1 MFFDTK
7 LTIIMKYKRFFII
20 VSSFFILSNA
30 ALAAPDA
37 GSLLKQE
44 KELQQ
49 QQNLPKSIPKSLIDD
64 NTKEQKTQNVGE
76 KILIK
81 EFRFDGEIK
90 AFTKEEL
97 RKVIQDLYN
106 KELTFN
112 EIQTAA
118 LRIKKFYNQKGYFLA
133 NAVIPKQEVKNG
145 IVIIFVTE
153 GKLDSKNP
161 YIIKKTG
168 LRLKEDIPKQYLN
181 QSLNGEVTQQGLERG
196 LLNFNDTPGVAGTI
210 TLEPGDEPGTTKI
223 ILDVVEG
230 PLLSGSVTVDNY
242 GSRYT
247 GEIRTTGTVNIN
259 NPTKYGDQVGLTKIV
274 APKDNFDLN
283 QASYSFPLGRSG
295 LRGTASYSKLEY
307 KIGKELETNPM
318 SMGTAD
324 LYSTSLKYPLYR
336 TAKRSFFLDGSYD
349 KKKLYNETTGTVTSN
364 KELDNYGLGFTFQ
377 NTDEFITAG
386 FSQLSFTQTF
396 GDLDLSKV
404 ASSLTS
410 DQGAGGAKTN
420 GSFEKSTLQFLR
432 IQRVTE
438 KLNLQLLANA
448 QFSNK
453 NLDSSEKLSLGGA
466 TGVRAYPSG
475 EASGD
480 EGRKISLDA
489 KYNLKSGTRFG
500 DIIASVFYDYGKIR
514 QYKDTLDI
522 SMTTPNEYS
531 LEGWGVA
538 LDLISAGKY
547 NVKVGLADA
556 IGGNP
561 GKTSEGKNSDGR
573 GDLSRYWFLA
583 SAQF

>member
-1 MFFDTK
+1 MIKKLILCSLVAFFYLHSD
-7 LTIIMKYKRFFII
+7 L
-20 VSSFFILSNA
+20 SF
-30 ALAAPDA
+30 AAPDA

-49 QQNLPKSIPKSLIDD
+49 QQNLPKSIPKSLIED
-64 NTKEQKTQNVGE
+64 NTKEQEKQNVGE

-90 AFTKEEL
+90 AFSKEEL
-97 RKVIQDLYN
+97 RRVIQDLYN
-106 KELTFN
+106 KDLTFN

-118 LRIKKFYNQKGYFLA
+118 LRIKNFYNQKGYFLA
-133 NAVIPKQEVKNG
+133 NAVIPKQEVQNG
-145 IVIIFVTE
+145 IVTIVITE

-161 YIIKKTG
+161 FIIKKID
-168 LRLKEDIPKQYLN
+168 LRLKENIPAEYLN
-181 QSLNGEVTQQGLERG
+181 QSMNGEVTQQGLERG

-223 ILDVVEG
+223 ILDVIEG

-247 GEIRTTGTVNIN
+247 GEIRTTGTININ
-259 NPTKYGDQVGLTKIV
+259 NPSNYGDQVGLTKII

-283 QASYSFPLGRSG
+283 QASYNFPLGRSG

-324 LYSTSLKYPLYR
+324 LYSTSVKYPLYR
-336 TAKRSFFLDGSYD
+336 TAKQSFFVDGSYD
-349 KKKLYNETTGTVTSN
+349 KKKLYNESTGTVTSN
-364 KELDNYGLGFTFQ
+364 KELDNYGLGFTLQ

-386 FSQLSFTQTF
+386 FSQLSFTQTY

-420 GSFEKSTLQFLR
+420 GSFEKSALQLLR

-448 QFSNK
+448 QFANK

-480 EGRKISLDA
+480 EGQKISIDA
-489 KYNLKSGTRFG
+489 KYNLKSGTKFG

-522 SMTTPNEYS
+522 NMTTPNEYS

-547 NVKVGLADA
+547 NVKVGWADA

>member
-1 MFFDTK
+1 MIRQLLI
-7 LTIIMKYKRFFII
+7 LTTFTF
-20 VSSFFILSNA
+20 LLCSNSWS
-30 ALAAPDA
+30 APDA
-37 GSLLKQE
+37 GSLLQRE

-49 QQNLPKSIPKSLIDD
+49 QQNLPRSIPKSLIE
-64 NTKEQKTQNVGE
+64 NQTNEQNQKKVGD
-76 KILIK
+76 KILAK

-90 AFTKEEL
+90 AFTKEQL
-97 RKVIQDLYN
+97 KAVIQDLYN

-118 LRIKKFYNQKGYFLA
+118 VRIKNFYNQKGYFLA
-133 NAVIPKQEVKNG
+133 NAVIPKQEVQNG
-145 IVIIFVTE
+145 IIIIFITE
-153 GKLDSKNP
+153 GKLDSNNP
-161 YIIKKTG
+161 YIIKKTD
-168 LRLKEDIPKQYLN
+168 LRLKEDIPKLYLN
-181 QSLNGEVTQQGLERG
+181 QSMNGELTQQGLERG

-259 NPTKYGDQVGLTKIV
+259 NPSKYGDQIGLTKIK

-324 LYSTSLKYPLYR
+324 LYSTTLKYPMYR

-349 KKKLYNETTGTVTSN
+349 KKKLYNETTGSVTSN
-364 KELDNYGLGFTFQ
+364 KELDNYGVGFTFQ

-410 DQGAGGAKTN
+410 DQGSGGAKTN
-420 GSFEKSTLQFLR
+420 GSFEKSSLQFLR

-438 KLNLQLLANA
+438 KLNLQLLANT

-480 EGRKISLDA
+480 EGRKISIDA
-489 KYNLKSGTRFG
+489 KYNIKSGTRFG

-522 SMTTPNEYS
+522 SMTTPKEYS

-547 NVKVGLADA
+547 NVKVGWADA

-561 GKTSEGKNSDGR
+561 GKTSAGKNSDGR
-573 GDLSRYWFLA
+573 GDLSRFWFLA

>member
-1 MFFDTK
+1 MIKKLILCSLVAFFYLHSD
-7 LTIIMKYKRFFII
+7 L
-20 VSSFFILSNA
+20 SF
-30 ALAAPDA
+30 AAPDA

-49 QQNLPKSIPKSLIDD
+49 QQNLPKSIPKSLIED
-64 NTKEQKTQNVGE
+64 NTKEQEKQNVGE

-90 AFTKEEL
+90 AFSKEEL
-97 RKVIQDLYN
+97 RRVIQDLYN
-106 KELTFN
+106 KDLTFN

-118 LRIKKFYNQKGYFLA
+118 LRIKNFYNQKGYFLA
-133 NAVIPKQEVKNG
+133 NAVIPKQEVQNG
-145 IVIIFVTE
+145 IVTIVITE

-161 YIIKKTG
+161 FIIKKID
-168 LRLKEDIPKQYLN
+168 LRLKENIPAEYLN
-181 QSLNGEVTQQGLERG
+181 QSMNGEVTQQGLERG

-223 ILDVVEG
+223 ILDVIEG

-247 GEIRTTGTVNIN
+247 GEIRTTGTININ
-259 NPTKYGDQVGLTKIV
+259 NPSNYGDQVGLTKII

-283 QASYSFPLGRSG
+283 QASYNFPLGRSG

-324 LYSTSLKYPLYR
+324 LYSTSVKYPLYR
-336 TAKRSFFLDGSYD
+336 TAKQSFFVDGSYD
-349 KKKLYNETTGTVTSN
+349 KKKLYNETTGSVTSN

-386 FSQLSFTQTF
+386 FSQLSFTQTY

-420 GSFEKSTLQFLR
+420 GSFEKSAVQLLR

-448 QFSNK
+448 QFANK

-480 EGRKISLDA
+480 EGQKVSIDA
-489 KYNLKSGTRFG
+489 KYNVKSGTKFG

-522 SMTTPNEYS
+522 TMTTPNEYS
-531 LEGWGVA
+531 LESWGVA
-538 LDLISAGKY
+538 LDLIAAGKY
-547 NVKVGLADA
+547 NVKVGWADA

-561 GKTSEGKNSDGR
+561 GKTSSGNNSDGK

-583 SAQF
+583 SMQF

>member
-1 MFFDTK
+1 MKTNFFA
-7 LTIIMKYKRFFII
+7 LIFLFI
-20 VSSFFILSNA
+20 VVA
-30 ALAAPDA
+30 AKSVIAAPDA

-49 QQNLPKSIPKSLIDD
+49 QQNLPRSIPKSLIED
-64 NTKEQKTQNVGE
+64 NTQQPEKQNAGE
-76 KILIK
+76 TIFIK
-81 EFRFDGEIK
+81 EFKFEGEIK
-90 AFTKEEL
+90 AFTKEAL
-97 RKVIQDLYN
+97 KKVIQDLYN
-106 KELTFN
+106 KELTFAD
-112 EIQTAA
+112 IQSAA
-118 LRIKKFYNQKGYFLA
+118 SRIKNFYNQKGYFLA
-133 NAVIPKQEVKNG
+133 NAVIPKQEVQNG
-145 IVIIFVTE
+145 IVIIVITE

-161 YIIKKTG
+161 YIIKKTD
-168 LRLKEDIPKQYLN
+168 LRLKEDIPKQYLT
-181 QSLNGEVTQQGLERG
+181 QSMNGEVTQQGLERG

-223 ILDVVEG
+223 ILDIVEG

-259 NPTKYGDQVGLTKIV
+259 NPTKYGDQVGLTKII

-283 QASYSFPLGRSG
+283 QATYSFPLGRSG

-307 KIGKELETNPM
+307 KIGKELETDPM

-324 LYSTSLKYPLYR
+324 LYSTSVKYPLYR
-336 TAKRSFFLDGSYD
+336 TAKRSFFVDGSYD
-349 KKKLYNETTGTVTSN
+349 KKKLYNESTGTVTSN
-364 KELDNYGLGFTFQ
+364 KELDNYGLGFTLQ

-386 FSQLSFTQTF
+386 FSQLSFTQTY

-420 GSFEKSTLQFLR
+420 GSFEKSALQLLR

-448 QFSNK
+448 QFANK

-480 EGRKISLDA
+480 EGRKVSIDA
-489 KYNLKSGTRFG
+489 KYNVKSGTKFG
-500 DIIASVFYDYGKIR
+500 DIIASVFYDHGKIR

-522 SMTTPNEYS
+522 TMTTPNEYS
-531 LEGWGVA
+531 LESWGVA
-538 LDLISAGKY
+538 LDLIAAGKY
-547 NVKVGLADA
+547 NVKVGWADA

-561 GKTSEGKNSDGR
+561 GKTSSGNNSDGK

-583 SAQF
+583 SMQF

>member
-1 MFFDTK
+1 
-7 LTIIMKYKRFFII
+7 
-20 VSSFFILSNA
+20 
-30 ALAAPDA
+30 
-37 GSLLKQE
+37 
-44 KELQQ
+44 
-49 QQNLPKSIPKSLIDD
+49 
-64 NTKEQKTQNVGE
+64 
-76 KILIK
+76 
-81 EFRFDGEIK
+81 
-90 AFTKEEL
+90 
-97 RKVIQDLYN
+97 
-106 KELTFN
+106 
-112 EIQTAA
+112 
-118 LRIKKFYNQKGYFLA
+118 
-133 NAVIPKQEVKNG
+133 
-145 IVIIFVTE
+145 
-153 GKLDSKNP
+153 
-161 YIIKKTG
+161 
-168 LRLKEDIPKQYLN
+168 
-181 QSLNGEVTQQGLERG
+181 
-196 LLNFNDTPGVAGTI
+196 
-210 TLEPGDEPGTTKI
+210 
-223 ILDVVEG
+223 
-230 PLLSGSVTVDNY
+230 LLSGSVTVDNY

-547 NVKVGLADA
+547 NVKVGWADA

>member
-1 MFFDTK
+1 MNFVS
-7 LTIIMKYKRFFII
+7 FFIL
-20 VSSFFILSNA
+20 VASFFILSNGA
-30 ALAAPDA
+30 WAAPDA

-76 KILIK
+76 KILVK

-118 LRIKKFYNQKGYFLA
+118 LRIKNFYNKKGYFLA

-145 IVIIFVTE
+145 IVIIFITE

-161 YIIKKTG
+161 YIIKKTS

-181 QSLNGEVTQQGLERG
+181 QSMNGEVTQQGLERG

-349 KKKLYNETTGTVTSN
+349 KKKLYNETTGSVTSN

-547 NVKVGLADA
+547 NVKVGWADA

>member
-1 MFFDTK
+1 
-7 LTIIMKYKRFFII
+7 MKSNLFALIFLFIVFTAKSVI
-20 VSSFFILSNA
+20 
-30 ALAAPDA
+30 AAPDA

-49 QQNLPKSIPKSLIDD
+49 QQNLPRSIPKSLIED
-64 NTKEQKTQNVGE
+64 NTQQPEKQNAGE
-76 KILIK
+76 TIFIK
-81 EFRFDGEIK
+81 EFKFEGEIK
-90 AFTKEEL
+90 AFTKEAL
-97 RKVIQDLYN
+97 KKVIQDLYN
-106 KELTFN
+106 KELTFAD
-112 EIQTAA
+112 IQSAA
-118 LRIKKFYNQKGYFLA
+118 SRIKNFYNQKGYFLA
-133 NAVIPKQEVKNG
+133 NAVIPKQEVQNG
-145 IVIIFVTE
+145 IVIIVITE

-161 YIIKKTG
+161 YIIKKTD
-168 LRLKEDIPKQYLN
+168 LRLKEDIPKQYLT
-181 QSLNGEVTQQGLERG
+181 QSMNGEVTQQGLERG

-223 ILDVVEG
+223 ILDIVEG

-259 NPTKYGDQVGLTKIV
+259 NPSKYGDQVGLTKII

-283 QASYSFPLGRSG
+283 QATYSFPLGRSG

-324 LYSTSLKYPLYR
+324 LYSTSVKYPLYR
-336 TAKRSFFLDGSYD
+336 TAKRSFFVDGSYD
-349 KKKLYNETTGTVTSN
+349 KKKLYNESTGTVTSN

-386 FSQLSFTQTF
+386 FSQLSFTQTY

-420 GSFEKSTLQFLR
+420 GSFEKSALQLLR

-448 QFSNK
+448 QFANK

-480 EGRKISLDA
+480 EGQKVSIDA
-489 KYNLKSGTRFG
+489 KYNVKSGTKFG

-522 SMTTPNEYS
+522 TMTTPNEYS

-538 LDLISAGKY
+538 LDLIAAGKY
-547 NVKVGLADA
+547 NVKVGWADA

-561 GKTSEGKNSDGR
+561 GKTSSGNNSDGK

-583 SAQF
+583 SMQF

>member
-1 MFFDTK
+1 
-7 LTIIMKYKRFFII
+7 MKSNLFALIFL
-20 VSSFFILSNA
+20 FILFTTKSVI
-30 ALAAPDA
+30 AAPDA

-49 QQNLPKSIPKSLIDD
+49 QQNLPRSIPKSLIED
-64 NTKEQKTQNVGE
+64 NTQQPEKQNAGE
-76 KILIK
+76 TIFIK
-81 EFRFDGEIK
+81 EFKFEGEIK
-90 AFTKEEL
+90 AFTKEAL
-97 RKVIQDLYN
+97 KKVIQDLYN
-106 KELTFN
+106 KELTFAD
-112 EIQTAA
+112 IQSAA
-118 LRIKKFYNQKGYFLA
+118 SRIKNFYNQKGYFLA
-133 NAVIPKQEVKNG
+133 NAVIPKQEVQNG
-145 IVIIFVTE
+145 IVIIVITE

-161 YIIKKTG
+161 YIIKKTD
-168 LRLKEDIPKQYLN
+168 LRLKEDIPKQYLT
-181 QSLNGEVTQQGLERG
+181 QSMNGEVTQQGLERG

-223 ILDVVEG
+223 ILDIVEG

-259 NPTKYGDQVGLTKIV
+259 NPTKYGDQVGLTKII

-283 QASYSFPLGRSG
+283 QATYSFPLGRSG

-307 KIGKELETNPM
+307 KIGKELRTDPM

-324 LYSTSLKYPLYR
+324 LYSTSVKYPLYR
-336 TAKRSFFLDGSYD
+336 TAKRSFFVDGSYD
-349 KKKLYNETTGTVTSN
+349 KKKLYNESTGTVTSN
-364 KELDNYGLGFTFQ
+364 KELDNYGLGFTLQ

-386 FSQLSFTQTF
+386 FSQLSFTQTY

-420 GSFEKSTLQFLR
+420 GSFEKSALQLLR

-448 QFSNK
+448 QFANK

-480 EGRKISLDA
+480 EGRKVSIDA
-489 KYNLKSGTRFG
+489 KYNVKSGTKFG

-522 SMTTPNEYS
+522 TMTTPNEYS

-538 LDLISAGKY
+538 LDLIAAGKY
-547 NVKVGLADA
+547 NVKVGWSDA

-561 GKTSEGKNSDGR
+561 GKTSSGNNSDGK
-573 GDLSRYWFLA
+573 GDLSRFWFLA
-583 SAQF
+583 SMQF

>member
-1 MFFDTK
+1 MKSNLFVLIFLFIVFTTK
-7 LTIIMKYKRFFII
+7 SVI
-20 VSSFFILSNA
+20 
-30 ALAAPDA
+30 AAPDA

-49 QQNLPKSIPKSLIDD
+49 QQNLPRSIPKSLIED
-64 NTKEQKTQNVGE
+64 NTQQPEKQNAGE
-76 KILIK
+76 TIFIK
-81 EFRFDGEIK
+81 EFKFEGEIK
-90 AFTKEEL
+90 AFTKEAL
-97 RKVIQDLYN
+97 KKVIQDLYN
-106 KELTFN
+106 KELTFAD
-112 EIQTAA
+112 IQSAA
-118 LRIKKFYNQKGYFLA
+118 SRIKNFYNQKGYFLA
-133 NAVIPKQEVKNG
+133 NAVIPKQEVQNG
-145 IVIIFVTE
+145 IVIIVITE

-161 YIIKKTG
+161 YIIKKTD
-168 LRLKEDIPKQYLN
+168 LRLKEDIPKQYLT
-181 QSLNGEVTQQGLERG
+181 QSMNGEVTQQGLERG

-259 NPTKYGDQVGLTKIV
+259 NPSKYGDQVGLTKII

-283 QASYSFPLGRSG
+283 QATYSFPLGRSG

-307 KIGKELETNPM
+307 KIGKELETDPM

-324 LYSTSLKYPLYR
+324 LYSTSVKYPLYR
-336 TAKRSFFLDGSYD
+336 TAKRSFFVDGSYD
-349 KKKLYNETTGTVTSN
+349 KKKLYNESTGTVTSN
-364 KELDNYGLGFTFQ
+364 KELDNYGLGFTLQ

-386 FSQLSFTQTF
+386 FSQLSFTQTY

-404 ASSLTS
+404 ASSLTR

-420 GSFEKSTLQFLR
+420 GSFEKSALQLLR

-448 QFSNK
+448 QFANK

-480 EGRKISLDA
+480 EGRKVSIDA
-489 KYNLKSGTRFG
+489 KYNVKSGTKFG

-522 SMTTPNEYS
+522 TMTTPNEYS

-538 LDLISAGKY
+538 LDLIAAGKY
-547 NVKVGLADA
+547 NVKVGWADA

-561 GKTSEGKNSDGR
+561 GKTSSGNNSDGK

-583 SAQF
+583 SMQF

>member
-1 MFFDTK
+1 MIKKLILCSLVAFFYLHSD
-7 LTIIMKYKRFFII
+7 L
-20 VSSFFILSNA
+20 SF
-30 ALAAPDA
+30 AAPDA

-49 QQNLPKSIPKSLIDD
+49 QQNLPKSIPKSLIED
-64 NTKEQKTQNVGE
+64 NTKEQEKQNVGE

-90 AFTKEEL
+90 AFSKEEL
-97 RKVIQDLYN
+97 RRVIQDLYN
-106 KELTFN
+106 KDLTFN

-118 LRIKKFYNQKGYFLA
+118 LRIKNFYNQKGYFLA
-133 NAVIPKQEVKNG
+133 NAVIPKQEVQNG
-145 IVIIFVTE
+145 IVTIVITE

-161 YIIKKTG
+161 FIIKKID
-168 LRLKEDIPKQYLN
+168 LRLKENIPAEYLN
-181 QSLNGEVTQQGLERG
+181 QSMNGEVTQQGLERG

-223 ILDVVEG
+223 ILDVIEG

-247 GEIRTTGTVNIN
+247 GEIRTTGTININ
-259 NPTKYGDQVGLTKIV
+259 NPSNYGDQVGLTKII

-283 QASYSFPLGRSG
+283 QASYNFPLGRSG

-324 LYSTSLKYPLYR
+324 LYSTSVKYPLYR
-336 TAKRSFFLDGSYD
+336 TAKQSFFVDGSYD
-349 KKKLYNETTGTVTSN
+349 KKKLYNETTGSVTSN

-386 FSQLSFTQTF
+386 FSQLSFTQTY

-420 GSFEKSTLQFLR
+420 GSFEKSAVQLLR

-448 QFSNK
+448 QFANK

-480 EGRKISLDA
+480 EGRKISIDA
-489 KYNLKSGTRFG
+489 KYNVKSGTTFG
-500 DIIASVFYDYGKIR
+500 DITASVFYDYGKIR

-522 SMTTPNEYS
+522 NMTTPNEYS

-547 NVKVGLADA
+547 NVKVGWADA

>member
-1 MFFDTK
+1 MKSNLFVLIFLFIVFTTK
-7 LTIIMKYKRFFII
+7 SVI
-20 VSSFFILSNA
+20 
-30 ALAAPDA
+30 AAPDA

-49 QQNLPKSIPKSLIDD
+49 QQNLPRSIPKSLIED
-64 NTKEQKTQNVGE
+64 NTQQPEKQNAGE
-76 KILIK
+76 TIFIK
-81 EFRFDGEIK
+81 EFKFEGEIK
-90 AFTKEEL
+90 AFTKEAL
-97 RKVIQDLYN
+97 KKVIQDLYN
-106 KELTFN
+106 KELTFAD
-112 EIQTAA
+112 IQSAA
-118 LRIKKFYNQKGYFLA
+118 SRIKNFYNQKGYFLA
-133 NAVIPKQEVKNG
+133 NAVIPKQEVQNG
-145 IVIIFVTE
+145 IVIIVITE

-161 YIIKKTG
+161 YIIKKTD
-168 LRLKEDIPKQYLN
+168 LRLKEDIPKQYLT
-181 QSLNGEVTQQGLERG
+181 QSMNGEVTQQGLERG

-223 ILDVVEG
+223 ILDIVEG

-259 NPTKYGDQVGLTKIV
+259 NPSKYGDQVGLTKII

-283 QASYSFPLGRSG
+283 QATYSFPLGRSG

-307 KIGKELETNPM
+307 KIGKELETDPM

-324 LYSTSLKYPLYR
+324 LYSTSIKYPLYR
-336 TAKRSFFLDGSYD
+336 TAKRSFFVDGSYD
-349 KKKLYNETTGTVTSN
+349 KKKLYNESTGTVTSN
-364 KELDNYGLGFTFQ
+364 KELDNYGLGFTLQ

-386 FSQLSFTQTF
+386 FSQLSFTQTY

-404 ASSLTS
+404 ASSLTR

-420 GSFEKSTLQFLR
+420 GSFEKSALQLLR

-448 QFSNK
+448 QFANK

-480 EGRKISLDA
+480 EGRKVSIDA
-489 KYNLKSGTRFG
+489 KYNVKSGTKFG

-522 SMTTPNEYS
+522 TMTTPNEYS

-538 LDLISAGKY
+538 LDLIAAGKY
-547 NVKVGLADA
+547 NVKVGWADA

-561 GKTSEGKNSDGR
+561 GKTSSGNNSDGK

-583 SAQF
+583 SMQF

>member
-1 MFFDTK
+1 MNFVS
-7 LTIIMKYKRFFII
+7 FFIL
-20 VSSFFILSNA
+20 VASFFILSNGA
-30 ALAAPDA
+30 WAAPDA

-118 LRIKKFYNQKGYFLA
+118 LRIKNFYNQKGYFLA

-181 QSLNGEVTQQGLERG
+181 QSMNGEVTQQGLERG

-547 NVKVGLADA
+547 NVKVGWADA